1 MFLIRGTS
9 NLKCQMSMKD
19 GQKEIR
25 GSKVYNHE
33 NLATLRQEIKWAT
46 VFTDKSALHYKSRN
60 K

>member
-1 MFLIRGTS
+1 
-9 NLKCQMSMKD
+9 MKD